1 MFEVEGR
8 HSTMDSVL
16 ALHPAGQGLNTGVQE
31 ILSEKK
37 IVDVAKINRRHCCLE
52 KRTAEA

>member
-8 HSTMDSVL
+8 HSTMDRFL
-16 ALHPAGQGLNTGVQE
+16 ASHPAGQGLNTGIQE

-52 KRTAEA
+52 